1 MVQCNPGSD
10 TAACPRLDLRA
21 APDAAVG
28 GQATAVLRERGLGAV
43 ERGQRV
49 RDFTADVT
57 TAQQKALSGVAISGG
72 VSSNSQGRT
81 SGHAARPDRGNS
93 LLLRQKHQGQVASN
107 GGEAGDAEDDFS
119 EDTSGAGQAFN
130 SRAQFADFDAGS
142 ATAAGVA
149 AAGSAGSRV
158 GEAAGAGTTADQSLG
173 SHTLGAQ
180 RAAAKFK
187 LPTEKV
193 RLTRLGLHKVS
204 SDEM

>member
-1 MVQCNPGSD
+1 M
-10 TAACPRLDLRA
+10 
-21 APDAAVG
+21 
-28 GQATAVLRERGLGAV
+28 LRERGLGAV

-72 VSSNSQGRT
+72 VSSVSRSGT
-81 SGHAARPDRGNS
+81 SGHAARPDRRNS
-93 LLLRQKHQGQVASN
+93 LLLRQKGQGQVASN
-107 GGEAGDAEDDFS
+107 GGEAGDAEDVFS
-119 EDTSGAGQAFN
+119 EDASGAGQAFN

-149 AAGSAGSRV
+149 AAGSAGGRV
-158 GEAAGAGTTADQSLG
+158 GEAASAGMTADQSLG
-173 SHTLGAQ
+173 DTALGAQ

-193 RLTRLGLHKVS
+193 PLTRLGLHMVS

>member
-1 MVQCNPGSD
+1 M
-10 TAACPRLDLRA
+10 
-21 APDAAVG
+21 
-28 GQATAVLRERGLGAV
+28 LRERGLGAV

-72 VSSNSQGRT
+72 AASYSRAGTSQRGT
-81 SGHAARPDRGNS
+81 RPDRGNS
-93 LLLRQKHQGQVASN
+93 LLLRQKGQGQVASN
-107 GGEAGDAEDDFS
+107 GGEAEDAEDDFS

-149 AAGSAGSRV
+149 AAGSAGGRV
-158 GEAAGAGTTADQSLG
+158 GEAGSAGTTADQSLG
-173 SHTLGAQ
+173 STALGVQ

-193 RLTRLGLHKVS
+193 GLTSFGLHMVS